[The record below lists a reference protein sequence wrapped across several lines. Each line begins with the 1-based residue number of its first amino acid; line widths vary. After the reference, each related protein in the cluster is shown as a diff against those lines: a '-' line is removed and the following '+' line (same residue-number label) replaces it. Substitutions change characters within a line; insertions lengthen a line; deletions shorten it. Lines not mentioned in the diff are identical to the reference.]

1 MAKKSASALD
11 SSAPPDAGASAPDS
25 VDPSLAAKAQA
36 EVDAARAA
44 PRDTSSPVAAPRKRG
59 RPPGSGTKKPEAVEG
74 EVIELATPEQ
84 FASLVDVANMV
95 FRSSMVAPID
105 DTDKAEWSKQ
115 AATVANRWGGQ
126 LPLMPELTL
135 IGTTAMIFGPR
146 VLTMFSKDHKAKVA
160 AEKKR
165 LEEQAH
171 NDRVAAEAKRDE
183 RKVAA

>member
-1 MAKKSASALD
+1 VAKKSASALD
-11 SSAPPDAGASAPDS
+11 SAAPPDSGASAPDS
-25 VDPSLAAKAQA
+25 VDASLAAKAQA

-44 PRDTSSPVAAPRKRG
+44 PRDTSSPMQAPRKRG
-59 RPPGSGTKKPEAVEG
+59 RPPGSGTKKPEAIEG

-95 FRSSMVAPID
+95 FRSAMVAPIPD
-105 DTDKAEWSKQ
+105 DEKKEWAAQ
-115 AATVANRWGGQ
+115 AAVVANRWGGQ

-135 IGTTAMIFGPR
+135 IGTTCMIFGPR
-146 VLTMFSKDHKAKVA
+146 VVTMLSKDHKAKVA
-160 AEKKR
+160 AEKKK

-183 RKVAA
+183 KRAA